1 LASLANF
8 EESNTS
14 VACGTTRF
22 RYALTLA
29 LLAAGGGETRA
40 THLDKTACADL
51 NTELSG
57 LLASGLKEDMDKGP
71 AWAAANLPLERVV
84 AINKVIELQGQV
96 EFRCSSPGRNLAKSP
111 NPRPGDKTPADTP
124 GTAKAATAKS
134 NTDESGDDAA
144 PATKPAPKKTMR
156 RKRGSAATSPE
167 LPVVVPVATT
177 PIIQPRATAPATPP
191 AVVTPAKPL
200 PVAPVATTPAEQPTR
215 TTTAAAPPAAVTP
228 ADLVHEASKTAV
240 SAPPKVAPA
249 NNPVRTVS
257 TTPDS
262 AQAKASVGT
271 VPVAAAVATPASGAQ
286 AAPATGMEKG
296 ATPKPAAKKPSRRD
310 STSAYMSPADVNPF
324 GLPTGN

>member
-71 AWAAANLPLERVV
+71 AWAAANLPLERLV
-84 AINKVIELQGQV
+84 AINKIIELQGQV
-96 EFRCSSPGRNLAKSP
+96 EFRCSGPGRNLAKSP
-111 NPRPGDKTPADTP
+111 NPKPGDKTPADTP
-124 GTAKAATAKS
+124 GAAKAATAKS

-144 PATKPAPKKTMR
+144 SATKPAPKKTMR

-249 NNPVRTVS
+249 NNP
-257 TTPDS
+257 
-262 AQAKASVGT
+262 SVGT
-271 VPVAAAVATPASGAQ
+271 VPVVAAVATPASGAQ

-296 ATPKPAAKKPSRRD
+296 ATPKPAAKKPSRHD

>member
-1 LASLANF
+1 MAR
-8 EESNTS
+8 
-14 VACGTTRF
+14 GTTRF

-29 LLAAGGGETRA
+29 LLAAGGGETWA

-51 NTELSG
+51 NTELAG

-71 AWAAANLPLERVV
+71 VWAAANLPPERLV
-84 AINKVIELQGQV
+84 AINKVIELQGVV
-96 EFRCSSPGRNLAKSP
+96 EFRCGSPGRNLAKSP
-111 NPRPGDKTPADTP
+111 NPKPGDKTPADTP

-134 NTDESGDDAA
+134 NADDSGDDAA
-144 PATKPAPKKTMR
+144 SATKPAPKKTMR

-167 LPVVVPVATT
+167 LPLVVPVSTT
-177 PIIQPRATAPATPP
+177 PTIQPRATAPATSP
-191 AVVTPAKPL
+191 ALVTPAK
-200 PVAPVATTPAEQPTR
+200 
-215 TTTAAAPPAAVTP
+215 
-228 ADLVHEASKTAV
+228 LVPEVNKTAV

-262 AQAKASVGT
+262 QAKAPVGT
-271 VPVAAAVATPASGAQ
+271 VPVAPAVATPASAAQ

-296 ATPKPAAKKPSRRD
+296 ATPKSAAKKPSRRD
-310 STSAYMSPADVNPF
+310 STSAYMAPADVNPF